1 MKKDKKI
8 EIYNDAILL
17 QTKQKWKFQCF
28 FVSVDF
34 QNALWKL
41 CVNKTKFFKAKPIN

>member
-1 MKKDKKI
+1 MTLF
-8 EIYNDAILL
+8 YC
-17 QTKQKWKFQCF
+17 KQNKSGNFSVF

-41 CVNKTKFFKAKPIN
+41 CVNKTKFFKAKPTN

>member
-1 MKKDKKI
+1 MTLF
-8 EIYNDAILL
+8 YC
-17 QTKQKWKFQCF
+17 KQNKSGNFSV

-41 CVNKTKFFKAKPIN
+41 CVNKTKFFKAKPTN